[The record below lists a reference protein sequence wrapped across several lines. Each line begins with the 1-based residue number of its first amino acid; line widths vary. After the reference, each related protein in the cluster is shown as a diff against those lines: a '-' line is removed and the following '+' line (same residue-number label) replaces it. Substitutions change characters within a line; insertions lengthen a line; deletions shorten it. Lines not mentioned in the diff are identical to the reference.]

1 MSRMKKYLKVLQ
13 LELEHE
19 RYETTIFMDVIMAL
33 SRVEEQSGP
42 LILLDVMLPPL
53 SGMEVS
59 RTILALTAEI
69 QETY

>member
-1 MSRMKKYLKVLQ
+1 MKKYLKVLQ

-33 SRVEEQSGP
+33 SRVEEQSWP
-42 LILLDVMLPPL
+42 LILLDFMLPTL
-53 SGMEVS
+53 SGMEVL
-59 RTILALTAEI
+59 RTKLALTAEI